1 MRPSPYDACWLALF
15 AAASA
20 GSAAGSSPSW
30 SALDLVRAEVAFD
43 WTVAA
48 DGGSAAWVQS
58 EILDTETGE
67 QSVAHI
73 WLARLSGGPSFG
85 VGQSSRGRRMTR
97 GIEQAAAP
105 RFSPDG
111 RRLAFLSDRAP
122 LDGGDSNRTTQV
134 WLLPLGGGEAYPATG
149 FDRDIQAFAWIDA
162 TALAVLA
169 AESPSEGERRR
180 ALNGDSTIIVDDASN
195 EPPVR
200 LFRVEIED
208 DGGGSST
215 AEEVR
220 RLTTNR
226 DWIEAFAVAPDGR
239 RAVATAARS
248 LSYSFDQ
255 RVRPR
260 TLLIDLST
268 GAETDLFS
276 NGPAVV
282 PEGMRWA
289 PDNSGFYFTEERTT
303 HPTYRV
309 ATVTDLWF
317 YDLLRHSAQRID
329 LGWPRGLAAPV
340 EPLADGFIALLADG
354 VRYRPA
360 RYLRSRGG
368 FKRQEITGAHA
379 ANLDAWALSSDGKT
393 LVYEHSTATRP
404 PQGFAARL
412 DGAKVSAERRI
423 TALNEDW
430 TDRPTGKSEI
440 VRWKGAKG
448 DTVEGILRYPL
459 DWKPGERRPLV
470 LAIHGGPNEADRDSW
485 AEDWSAPE
493 ILFRE
498 RGAFVLAAN
507 YHGSAGYGLEWVESI
522 AGRYYDLEI
531 PDLEKGVDALI
542 ARGLVDPDRLGSLGW
557 SNGGILTA
565 ELITRTRRYK
575 AASIGAADVE
585 WISDWGSVDF
595 GAAFD
600 NYYFGGPPWER
611 LDHYIQKSPFFRL
624 DAVTTPTIAYT
635 GTADRSVPPHQSWSL
650 FRALQQIGKAPTRLV
665 LFPNESHSLL
675 DPAHQRRKIEEELAW
690 FDRYL
695 FERVA
700 DTHPA
705 LPKDS
710 ALAGLLARKT
720 AARQGPFWGLLF
732 EGALIPE
739 TAPHG
744 GTEVGRFEVTRAQLA
759 AFDPSLPTLPGEENL
774 PAIVP
779 FERAK
784 AYVAWLAKKVGQP
797 FRLPTEEEAR
807 VLADEAGVGG
817 NTLDGWVGYTP
828 NPDDLSAIRE
838 LIQHK
843 LKTVGDDAAPLLEPV
858 GSHPPLGLGSAAL
871 FDLDGN
877 AAEWAV
883 GEDGQGVAIGS
894 SAERPTDPL
903 SVEPASRAYT
913 GFRVVIGR

>member
-1 MRPSPYDACWLALF
+1 MRPSSHAPLWLALF
-15 AAASA
+15 AAVSA
-20 GSAAGSSPSW
+20 GSAAQKSLSW
-30 SALDLVRAEVAFD
+30 TPDDLVRAEVASD
-43 WTVAA
+43 WTVAP
-48 DGGSAAWVQS
+48 DGASTAWIQS
-58 EILDTETGE
+58 EIQDAGAGE
-67 QSVAHI
+67 QAVAHI
-73 WLARLSGGPSFG
+73 WLARLNGGAPAG
-85 VGQSSRGRRMTR
+85 VGPPPQGVRMTR
-97 GIEQAAAP
+97 GIEQASAP

-122 LDGGDSNRTTQV
+122 IDGSEPDGSTEV
-134 WLLPLGGGEAYPATG
+134 WILPLGGGEAYPATRFERG
-149 FDRDIQAFAWIDA
+149 VQAFAWIDA
-162 TALAVLA
+162 GAIAVLA
-169 AESPSEGERRR
+169 AESPTLGERQR
-180 ALNGDSTIIVDDASN
+180 AENSDTAIVVDDAMN

-200 LFRVEIED
+200 LFRVAIED
-208 DGGGSST
+208 AGAFPTEG
-215 AEEVR
+215 EVC

-226 DWIEAFAVAPDGR
+226 DWIEAIAVAPDGK

-248 LSYSFDQ
+248 VSYSFDQ

-276 NGPAVV
+276 EGPAAV
-282 PEGMRWA
+282 PEGLRWA
-289 PDNSGFYFTEERTT
+289 TDSSGFYFTEERTT
-303 HPTYRV
+303 HPIYRV

-368 FKRQEITGAHA
+368 FKRQDLTGVHA
-379 ANLDAWALSSDGKT
+379 ANLDAWTLSADGKT
-393 LVYEHSTATRP
+393 LVYEHSTATRS

-412 DGAKVSAERRI
+412 DGGKISVERRI
-423 TALNEDW
+423 TTLNEEW
-430 TDRPTGKSEI
+430 ADRPTGKSEV

-470 LAIHGGPNEADRDSW
+470 LAIHGGPNETDRDSW

-493 ILFRE
+493 ILFRD

-522 AGRYYDLEI
+522 AGRYYELEI

-585 WISDWGSVDF
+585 WISDWGNVDF

-611 LDHYIQKSPFFRL
+611 LDHYVQKSPFFRL

-665 LFPNESHSLL
+665 LFPDEPHTLL
-675 DPAHQRRKIEEELAW
+675 DPAHQRRKIEEDLAW

-695 FERVA
+695 FERVV
-700 DTHPA
+700 DFHPA

-732 EGALIPE
+732 DGALIPE

-744 GTEVGRFEVTRAQLA
+744 ATEVGRFEVTRAQLA
-759 AFDPSLPTLPGEENL
+759 AFDPSAPALPGEENL

-779 FERAK
+779 FERAR
-784 AYVAWLAKKVGQP
+784 AYVAWLAKKAGQP
-797 FRLPTEEEAR
+797 FRLPTEEEAQA
-807 VLADEAGVGG
+807 LADEAGGGG

-828 NPDDLSAIRE
+828 NPDDLTAIRA
-838 LIQHK
+838 LIQHN
-843 LKTVGDDAAPLLEPV
+843 LEISGNDAAPLLEPV
-858 GSHPPLGLGSAAL
+858 GRRPPLGLGSGAL

-883 GEDGQGVAIGS
+883 GQDGQGVAIGS
-894 SAERPTDPL
+894 SAERPNDPR
-903 SVEPASRAYT
+903 SGEPASRAYT